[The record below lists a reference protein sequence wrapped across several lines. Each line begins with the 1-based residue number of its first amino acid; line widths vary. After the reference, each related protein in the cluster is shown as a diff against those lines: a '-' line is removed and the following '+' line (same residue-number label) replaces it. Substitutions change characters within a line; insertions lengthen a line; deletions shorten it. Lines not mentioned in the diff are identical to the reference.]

1 MNHGKTTPRGYIPFE
16 ACSPVDRGEQDALR
30 DSFKSRKIPASIDA
44 IVIGSG
50 ISGLYLAA
58 SLARVGKKVLVLE
71 QHYVAGG
78 CTHVFE
84 DKGFEFDTGL
94 HYVGRGSK
102 YGHLLDLMSTGTE
115 RAKLVQLGDE
125 SNGFCY
131 DEIHLGDR
139 PPHYYCRG
147 QDRHV
152 HDLSL
157 RFPKYALRIQQY
169 VDLCLKVN
177 KSADPYVFGKLL
189 STVMKKIVHYFAAG
203 TFFKYANK
211 TLSQVLDE
219 LNIDQPELRAILAG
233 QFGDYG
239 LPPSKASFFIHAG
252 VVCHYMQEGGFYVK
266 GGPAMIARGLIPTIE
281 KSGGRVL
288 VKARVKHIVVSKSSG
303 RACGVVMSDGTKIGV
318 KQNVGIV
325 CSTIGCRGTMKLLE
339 RAKDL
344 GAIQKTLRWERSMVS
359 GGNDG
364 SGGSGRS
371 SVVVENG
378 ISHMYAFIGLKGT
391 KKELELRESNI
402 WCLPVDVETFDLD
415 EMCRKYYENPKN
427 GLPNGEMLLFM
438 GFPSAKDPE
447 WHEKNPNQ
455 STCVIITEAKTEWFQ
470 KWFGMKSGKRGKEY
484 EEFKNT
490 WKERLLNGLY
500 KFYPK
505 CRGNVEYVELG
516 SPATNEMYLGRP
528 DSYGLGPTPAKFLDP
543 SMVDFSPK
551 DNEIP
556 GLYHSGQDTLTA
568 GVFGCLMAGFVTAH
582 AVLGYDWIDLL
593 VVDRNL
599 ADDMANVPKK

>member
-1 MNHGKTTPRGYIPFE
+1 
-16 ACSPVDRGEQDALR
+16 
-30 DSFKSRKIPASIDA
+30 
-44 IVIGSG
+44 
-50 ISGLYLAA
+50 
-58 SLARVGKKVLVLE
+58 
-71 QHYVAGG
+71 
-78 CTHVFE
+78 
-84 DKGFEFDTGL
+84 
-94 HYVGRGSK
+94 
-102 YGHLLDLMSTGTE
+102 
-115 RAKLVQLGDE
+115 
-125 SNGFCY
+125 
-131 DEIHLGDR
+131 
-139 PPHYYCRG
+139 
-147 QDRHV
+147 
-152 HDLSL
+152 
-157 RFPKYALRIQQY
+157 
-169 VDLCLKVN
+169 
-177 KSADPYVFGKLL
+177 
-189 STVMKKIVHYFAAG
+189 
-203 TFFKYANK
+203 
-211 TLSQVLDE
+211 
-219 LNIDQPELRAILAG
+219 
-233 QFGDYG
+233 
-239 LPPSKASFFIHAG
+239 
-252 VVCHYMQEGGFYVK
+252 
-266 GGPAMIARGLIPTIE
+266 
-281 KSGGRVL
+281 
-288 VKARVKHIVVSKSSG
+288 
-303 RACGVVMSDGTKIGV
+303 
-318 KQNVGIV
+318 
-325 CSTIGCRGTMKLLE
+325 
-339 RAKDL
+339 
-344 GAIQKTLRWERSMVS
+344 MVS

-402 WCLPVDVETFDLD
+402 WCLPVDVKTFDLD